1 MVDAD
6 RRMKAV
12 TSMVHDRLPHAWR
25 WTAAEKKE
33 LDRLDSPRSIQD
45 FLDELPYNPEPVCR
59 SPREVL
65 RERRAHCMEGA
76 LFAAAAISRLEQPPL
91 VVDLRAAN
99 EYMIRR
105 KVLTLLGAKSNTT
118 LLRMRDPVYR
128 TVRELA
134 LSYFPFYFN
143 VDGEMSLRSY
153 STPLD
158 LSRFDRLGWRFS
170 AADQEYIGNAL
181 DRCRHTKLLEE
192 RVARRLHRAS
202 RYLIE
207 ACFAGA
213 DPKGLFRPS
222 KTG

>member
-1 MVDAD
+1 
-6 RRMKAV
+6 MKAV

-99 EYMIRR
+99 DDDHVIALFREEGRWGA
-105 KVLTLLGAKSNTT
+105 VAKSNTT